1 MLHAI
6 FFFFF
11 HNPGPQRRWRKSV
24 APGLLKGSGGCL
36 HGPGVCTGGSCV
48 REKPIREVS
57 CLLLWASSGEGN
69 AEGFQGGQTPLCP
82 CPSASNVCKVLTG
95 FVANRQQ
102 VQRQDGMAI
111 HRHCV
116 WCPCAYTLPT
126 LWCPPALPIDLWGSC
141 PLGSPKLTYHLFA
154 VQKVTQLWTD
164 GPQPREPDAL

>member
-1 MLHAI
+1 M
-6 FFFFF
+6 
-11 HNPGPQRRWRKSV
+11 

-82 CPSASNVCKVLTG
+82 CLSASNVGKVLTG

-111 HRHCV
+111 HSHCV
-116 WCPCAYTLPT
+116 VSVCLYSAYLVVPT
-126 LWCPPALPIDLWGSC
+126 CS
-141 PLGSPKLTYHLFA
+141 SH
-154 VQKVTQLWTD
+154 
-164 GPQPREPDAL
+164 